1 MECLGCELT
10 NVVTLSDGKTVCNT
24 CPAYR
29 LECEAKNVLSKP
41 LEQRKAYSR
50 EEPPEVNKYTG
61 KPLAHDNSQG
71 GRLNGRVNTW
81 IGKAPNT
88 K

>member
-41 LEQRKAYSR
+41 LEQRKAYLEKV
-50 EEPPEVNKYTG
+50 EEK
-61 KPLAHDNSQG
+61 
-71 GRLNGRVNTW
+71 R
-81 IGKAPNT
+81 GKAGCDEL
-88 K
+88 KAAISEIWEKR